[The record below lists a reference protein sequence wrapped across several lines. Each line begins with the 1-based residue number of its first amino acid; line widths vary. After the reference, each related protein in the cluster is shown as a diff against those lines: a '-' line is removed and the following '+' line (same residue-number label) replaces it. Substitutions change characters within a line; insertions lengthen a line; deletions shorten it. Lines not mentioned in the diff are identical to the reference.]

1 MIEIKDVT
9 INIENKLGA
18 LIKKKRR
25 CSVTRVWTKNIS
37 RKCLQHVNITIRLFF
52 YLKVCLIPGTGFT
65 VDAFR
70 YGRVANCSAYFLSHF
85 HYDHYAGLGKKFDY
99 GPIYCSKVNHLFIY
113 S

>member
-1 MIEIKDVT
+1 M
-9 INIENKLGA
+9 
-18 LIKKKRR
+18 
-25 CSVTRVWTKNIS
+25 TRVWTKNIS
-37 RKCLQHVNITIRLFF
+37 RKCLQHVNITFRFF
-52 YLKVCLIPGTGFT
+52 FDLKVCLIPGTGFT
-65 VDAFR
+65 VDAFC